1 MKINS
6 QLNSIL
12 FTLESCDSPV
22 SLNSELY
29 KSNYLNSNII
39 IDLSDV
45 VFNGFLNLLKAFSKK
60 HNHKSFV
67 IVSENIDYDKDDLN
81 IIPTIQEAFDYI
93 EMEEIERDLN
103 SL

>member
-12 FTLESCDSPV
+12 FALENGDSTV
-22 SLNSELY
+22 SLSSELY

-39 IDLSDV
+39 IDLSHV
-45 VFNGFLNLLKAFSKK
+45 VFNDFLNLLKAFSKK

-67 IVSENIDYDKDDLN
+67 IVSKNIDYDKDNLN
-81 IIPTIQEAFDYI
+81 LIPTVQEAFDFI

-103 SL
+103 LL

>member
-12 FTLESCDSPV
+12 FTLESGDSPV

-39 IDLSDV
+39 IDLSNV
-45 VFNGFLNLLKAFSKK
+45 VFNGFLNLLKTFSKK